1 MKVKKSRSSSSG
13 SVGKTA
19 NKKVITAKYHIQ
31 LIHVVLQVQQS
42 LKNTFTMK
50 KGQQKPS
57 GDSQASDNNK
67 VTSTV
72 EDSQDASNESHETN
86 ITDIPATNTADVSSS
101 SPVGCN
107 DSNDSNQISSKE
119 KLAKFS
125 FEHKAQ

>member
-31 LIHVVLQVQQS
+31 LIHIVLQVQQS

-57 GDSQASDNNK
+57 GDSQVSDNNK

-72 EDSQDASNESHETN
+72 EDSQDASNIN
-86 ITDIPATNTADVSSS
+86 DIPTTDTADVSSS

-107 DSNDSNQISSKE
+107 DSNDSNQVSSKE